1 MKYVYIDIFINI
13 FFKFWKNNIKFN
25 ISNINIEKINNFN
38 EIIKYNKIVMIP
50 IIIKPPI
57 IVLTRK

>member
-1 MKYVYIDIFINI
+1 MYIQIYLLII
-13 FFKFWKNNIKFN
+13 FFNFEKNNIKFN

-38 EIIKYNKIVMIP
+38 EIIKYNKIVMIA